1 MNIALITPAG
11 PRSRYGNRNT
21 AVRWAHLLRASG
33 HYVTVQESWNGRAA
47 DLLLALHARRSH
59 DSIVRFAERFP
70 ERPLMVTLTGTD
82 LYRDIQSDVNAQESL
97 ELATRLIVLQ
107 NHGLRELP
115 LRLRRK
121 TDVVYQSSMTVARQP
136 AIRSCFEI
144 IVSGHLR
151 AEKDPFRAAAALQY
165 LPRDSHIRITHIGG
179 ARTPEFATAAH
190 RWMAREP
197 RYRWLGEVTH
207 RRAVTLL
214 ARSRAMVISSLIEGG
229 ANVVSEALAA
239 RTPVIA
245 SGIPGN
251 TGLLGVDYRGYFPVG
266 NTRALTRLLARI
278 EEDPQ
283 FLAALRRQC
292 AARRRLV
299 TPARERHALLQ
310 AVTRAARM
318 GVT

>member
-1 MNIALITPAG
+1 MNIALVTPAG

-21 AVRWAHLLRASG
+21 AVRWARMLRAHG
-33 HYVTVQESWNGRAA
+33 HRVTVQESWNGRGA

-70 ERPLMVTLTGTD
+70 ERPLIVALTGTD
-82 LYRDIQSDVNAQESL
+82 LYRDIRTDVNAQESL

-107 NHGLRELP
+107 DQGALELP

-121 TDVVYQSSMTVARQP
+121 TSVVYQSCGPISRRPVLDD
-136 AIRSCFEI
+136 SFEI

-179 ARTPEFATAAH
+179 ARTPEFAATAR
-190 RWMAREP
+190 RWMQREP
-197 RYRWLGEVTH
+197 RYHWLGEVTH
-207 RRAVTLL
+207 RRALTLL
-214 ARSRAMVISSLIEGG
+214 ARSRAMVISSLMEGG
-229 ANVVSEALAA
+229 ANVVSEALVA

-245 SGIPGN
+245 SRIPGN

-266 NTRALTRLLARI
+266 NARALARLLARI
-278 EEDPQ
+278 ETDSQ
-283 FLAALRRQC
+283 FLATLRRQC
-292 AARRRLV
+292 AARRRRI
-299 TPARERHALLQ
+299 TPARESRALLQ
-310 AVTRAARM
+310 GIAAA
-318 GVT
+318 TC